1 MPDDLADKPAQDA
14 DEGGLPPFVRSWRS
28 FYLLVIGNFV
38 LLVLLFYGIQAIF
51 A

>member
-1 MPDDLADKPAQDA
+1 MSDDLPGKPVPDT
-14 DEGGLPPFVRSWRS
+14 DEGGLPPFVRSWRH

-38 LLVLLFYGIQAIF
+38 LLVALFYGIQAVF